1 MVGNKANKV
10 RYKRFGE
17 PLVLGNKANEV
28 RYKRFGEALVVGNR
42 ANIVRVYMAQI
53 ELCHFI
59 IVK

>member
-1 MVGNKANKV
+1 MVGNKATKV

-17 PLVLGNKANEV
+17 PLVVGNKATKV
-28 RYKRFGEALVVGNR
+28 RYKRFGDPLVVGNR

>member
-1 MVGNKANKV
+1 M
-10 RYKRFGE
+10 
-17 PLVLGNKANEV
+17 LGNKANEV